1 MIRSIS
7 YLVVLCLSAGA
18 LADVVIYTDRSRPV
32 SAISP
37 DISIIYLDAPDS
49 VQREIFGSLPVEPA
63 QAEKQVRELQASSV
77 FKMLEQQL
85 VAAYQGVINAWSL
98 GLVKYPAVV
107 FDDKWVVYGTT
118 DVGVAAQQLINW
130 QEKNQ

>member
-1 MIRSIS
+1 
-7 YLVVLCLSAGA
+7 
-18 LADVVIYTDRSRPV
+18 IYTDRSRPV

>member
-7 YLVVLCLSAGA
+7 YLAVLCLSAGA
-18 LADVVIYTDRSRPV
+18 LADVAIYTDRSRPV

-63 QAEKQVRELQASSV
+63 QAEKQVRELQASSA
-77 FKMLEQQL
+77 FKPLEQQL

-130 QEKNQ
+130 QEENQ

>member
-1 MIRSIS
+1 MIRSIN
-7 YLVVLCLSAGA
+7 YLAVLCLSAGA
-18 LADVVIYTDRSRPV
+18 LADVAIYTDRSRPV

-63 QAEKQVRELQASSV
+63 QAEKQVRELQASSA
-77 FKMLEQQL
+77 FKPLEQQL
-85 VAAYQGVINAWSL
+85 AVAYQGVINAWSL

-118 DVGVAAQQLINW
+118 DVGVAEQQLINW

>member
-18 LADVVIYTDRSRPV
+18 LADVIIYTDRSRPV

>member
-7 YLVVLCLSAGA
+7 YLAVLCLSADA
-18 LADVVIYTDRSRPV
+18 LADVAIYTDRSRPV

-63 QAEKQVRELQASSV
+63 QAEKQVRELQSSSA
-77 FKMLEQQL
+77 FKTLEQQL
-85 VAAYQGVINAWSL
+85 VAVYQGVINAWSL